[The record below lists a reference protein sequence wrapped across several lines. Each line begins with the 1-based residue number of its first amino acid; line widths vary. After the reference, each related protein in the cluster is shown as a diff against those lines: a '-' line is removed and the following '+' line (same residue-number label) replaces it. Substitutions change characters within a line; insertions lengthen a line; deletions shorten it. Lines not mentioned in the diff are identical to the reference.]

1 MLEFSL
7 GVNDEFS
14 IGEELRGK
22 VLEVGPNYVD
32 VELRSLGDG
41 DMCVVRLRPPAKE
54 TAESTDACN
63 ERELVGAM

>member
-1 MLEFSL
+1 MPEFFL

-14 IGEELRGK
+14 VGKELRGK

-41 DMCVVRLRPPAKE
+41 DMCVVRLRPPAQQ
-54 TAESTDACN
+54 TTESTADCD